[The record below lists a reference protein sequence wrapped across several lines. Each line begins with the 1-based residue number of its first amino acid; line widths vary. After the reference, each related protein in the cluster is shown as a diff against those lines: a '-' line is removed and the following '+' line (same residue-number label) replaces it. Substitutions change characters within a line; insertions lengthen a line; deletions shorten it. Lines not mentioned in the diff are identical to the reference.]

1 MTKRMGGDRVV
12 HSYDVGSHQVR
23 CGRAGQTSS
32 TKHAAGVTC
41 ATCRELLDRAQGAH
55 PPAEAPAAPGE

>member
-1 MTKRMGGDRVV
+1 MAKRMGDRVV
-12 HSYDVGSHQVR
+12 HSYDVGSRQVR

-41 ATCRELLDRAQGAH
+41 ATCRELLDRARGA
-55 PPAEAPAAPGE
+55 PPPTGAPAVHAE